1 MLPWL
6 FVAFT
11 VLPVVELAILISIGK
26 TIGLAPTIALVI
38 ATGAFGAVLAR
49 HEGRRV
55 LTAWQA
61 AIREGRVPEEGI
73 LEGALVLVGGVLLL
87 TPGVV
92 TDVIGLSLFFRPT
105 RRIIAKLV
113 RKKLENSIASG
124 TIRVQSFGF
133 GGGAGP
139 QGPRGDATGRVV
151 SSEDVPDAA
160 AKPGDD
166 DVPPSGLLH

>member
-11 VLPVVELAILISIGK
+11 VLPVLELWILISIGREV
-26 TIGLAPTIALVI
+26 GAVPTILGVVAVGAL
-38 ATGAFGAVLAR
+38 GAWLAK

-55 LTAWQA
+55 LVAWQSA
-61 AIREGRVPEEGI
+61 LREGRVPEEGI
-73 LEGALVLVGGVLLL
+73 LEGAMVLVGGVLLL
-87 TPGVV
+87 TPGVI
-92 TDVIGLSLFFRPT
+92 TDIMGLSLFFRPT

-133 GGGAGP
+133 GAGP

-151 SSEDVPDAA
+151 SSEDVPET
-160 AKPGDD
+160 KPGDD
-166 DVPPSGLLH
+166 EAPPSGLLH